1 MGTARQGT
9 LTVNGNGHQRLLPC
23 ARKNRTVASI
33 RSQEGFT
40 YIGILFVVALV
51 GTQLAVAGVIWSFA
65 QDRQKEREL
74 LFVGEQFRTAISRYY
89 LNPQGPQKEYPK
101 RLDDLVRD
109 SRYPGTVRHIR
120 KLYADPITGKVRWK
134 LITTPDC
141 SIIGVYS
148 LSGKAPIKVG
158 NFMPVQKPFE
168 NKQRYSDWRFI
179 AGTVPNQ
186 SAGPPAS
193 ATAPPNASTLPN
205 ASRISACPKIYSADG
220 YEEEETKAPSFTG
233 PDLKFGT
240 NFGEPLNKAGG
251 Q

>member
-1 MGTARQGT
+1 
-9 LTVNGNGHQRLLPC
+9 VNGNGHQRLLPC
-23 ARKNRTVASI
+23 ARKNRSVASI

-148 LSGKAPIKVG
+148 LSEMAPIKVG
-158 NFMPVQKPFE
+158 NFLPTQKVFE
-168 NKQRYSDWRFI
+168 KKQRYSDWKFV

-186 SAGPPAS
+186 PTGSPAS
-193 ATAPPNASTLPN
+193 ATPSPNASTLPS
-205 ASRISACPKIYSADG
+205 ASRTTACPKIYSADG
-220 YEEEETKAPSFTG
+220 YEEEEKTGQSFTG
-233 PDLKFGT
+233 SDLKFGT
-240 NFGEPLNKAGG
+240 NFGEPLNQPGKP
-251 Q
+251 